1 MSKPSDDLSALFRSL
16 RPDESAFRENTSSG
30 VRDAEQR
37 WPLFKAVAPQKPQ
50 DAPALS
56 EHERQRWTSQ
66 EKSPAGTRKPAL
78 SLPALSDKMSKG
90 LGKISEQ
97 ASRNI
102 ATVKPATRWES
113 QEQLVE
119 GAARHPLLQQPERP
133 RTMLAEPAPVP
144 VPLANE
150 FAKNEPLK
158 NGSAIRTPTAV
169 KVLSEV
175 ADAGSRNGL
184 DLFNKK
190 PAPTA
195 PALVSVQMPKT
206 SEISETSKISET
218 PERDLPATRRNDE
231 SLKSIF
237 SRLEARPEAKPEV
250 EVKPIIKRSSFL
262 DRLGK
267 R

>member
-97 ASRNI
+97 AFRNI

-119 GAARHPLLQQPERP
+119 GTARHPLLQQPERP
-133 RTMLAEPAPVP
+133 RTMLAEPVL
-144 VPLANE
+144 LAN
-150 FAKNEPLK
+150 KSVN
-158 NGSAIRTPTAV
+158 RVPTAV
-169 KVLSEV
+169 KALPDVP
-175 ADAGSRNGL
+175 AAASRTGL
-184 DLFNKK
+184 DIFNRK
-190 PAPTA
+190 PAPA
-195 PALVSVQMPKT
+195 AAALVSVQLPKMSEMPKM
-206 SEISETSKISET
+206 SEHDAPVAGRS
-218 PERDLPATRRNDE
+218 DE
-231 SLKSIF
+231 LLKSIF
-237 SRLEARPEAKPEV
+237 NRLQAKPEV

>member
-50 DAPALS
+50 DVPALS

-66 EKSPAGTRKPAL
+66 EKSSAGTRKPAL

-97 ASRNI
+97 AFRNI

-119 GAARHPLLQQPERP
+119 GTVRHPSLQQSERP
-133 RTMLAEPAPVP
+133 RIMLAEPAPVP
-144 VPLANE
+144 LASG

-158 NGSAIRTPTAV
+158 NGSVTRVPVTTKA
-169 KVLSEV
+169 LFEV

-184 DLFNKK
+184 GLLDKK
-190 PAPTA
+190 PALTT
-195 PALVSVQMPKT
+195 PALVPMQMPK
-206 SEISETSKISET
+206 ISKISGM
-218 PERDLPATRRNDE
+218 PEHDLPVTRRNDE

-237 SRLEARPEAKPEV
+237 SRLEAKPEAKPEI

>member
-16 RPDESAFRENTSSG
+16 RPDESVSRENTSSG

-50 DAPALS
+50 DTPALS
-56 EHERQRWTSQ
+56 EQERQRWISQ
-66 EKSPAGTRKPAL
+66 EKSAASARKPAL
-78 SLPALSDKMSKG
+78 SLPALSDKMSKS

-97 ASRNI
+97 AVRNI

-119 GAARHPLLQQPERP
+119 GATEQPLLQPSERP
-133 RTMLAEPAPVP
+133 RTVLAEPVP
-144 VPLANE
+144 VPQASG
-150 FAKNEPLK
+150 PVK
-158 NGSAIRTPTAV
+158 NGSATRTPTAA
-169 KVLSEV
+169 KALSEV
-175 ADAGSRNGL
+175 PDAGSRTGL
-184 DLFNKK
+184 GLFDKK

-195 PALVSVQMPKT
+195 PALVSVQMPKM
-206 SEISETSKISET
+206 SEM
-218 PERDLPATRRNDE
+218 PEMPEHDLPVTRRSDE

-237 SRLEARPEAKPEV
+237 SRLEAKPEV
-250 EVKPIIKRSSFL
+250 EVKPTIKRSSFL

>member
-16 RPDESAFRENTSSG
+16 RPDESVFRENTSSS

-56 EHERQRWTSQ
+56 EQERQRWVSQ
-66 EKSPAGTRKPAL
+66 EKSAASARKPAL

-90 LGKISEQ
+90 LGKISRQ
-97 ASRNI
+97 AVRNI

-113 QEQLVE
+113 QEHIVE
-119 GAARHPLLQQPERP
+119 GATEQPLLQPSERP
-133 RTMLAEPAPVP
+133 RAVLAET
-144 VPLANE
+144 VPLTNMHV
-150 FAKNEPLK
+150 NRVPM
-158 NGSAIRTPTAV
+158 AV
-169 KVLSEV
+169 KALSEV
-175 ADAGSRNGL
+175 PDAGSRTGL
-184 DLFNKK
+184 DLFDKK

-195 PALVSVQMPKT
+195 PALVSVQM
-206 SEISETSKISET
+206 SEMSEMPEMSEH
-218 PERDLPATRRNDE
+218 DLPVTGRSDE

-237 SRLEARPEAKPEV
+237 SRLKAKPEV